1 MNKRHSRKYL
11 YAIALVAMLPLMAFM
26 FQQRPIKVYLIG
38 DSTMCNY
45 PTKQLPLTGWGMP
58 FANYLDSGVVVDNR
72 AKGGRSTRTFISENR
87 WQPIADSLKAGDYVL
102 MQFGH
107 NDEGPADKYP
117 DRYTSVPDYK
127 INLARF
133 ITETRAK
140 NAIPILITPVSRLS
154 FDDLGNAKETH
165 ATYSKAVF
173 EVGDQYHVPVIDLD
187 TRSRMM
193 YQQLGLERSKLI
205 FMKVD
210 TGENPNYPFGHNDN
224 THFNELGARKI
235 AQLVLSELQKQHI
248 ALADHIVKGTNN
260 ANVNPQVK

>member
-1 MNKRHSRKYL
+1 
-11 YAIALVAMLPLMAFM
+11 MLPLMAFIL
-26 FQQRPIKVYLIG
+26 RPEPVKVYLIG

-45 PTKQLPLTGWGMP
+45 PNKQLPLTGWGMP

-87 WQPIADSLKAGDYVL
+87 WKPIADSLKAGDYVL
-102 MQFGH
+102 IQFGH

-127 INLARF
+127 TNLAKF

-154 FDDLGNAKETH
+154 FDNLGNAKETH
-165 ATYSKAVF
+165 VAYSKAVF
-173 EVGDQYHVPVIDLD
+173 ETGAQYNVPVIDLD

-193 YQQLGLERSKLI
+193 YQQLGQERSKLI

-235 AQLVLSELQKQHI
+235 AQLVLNDLKKQHI
-248 ALADHIVKGTNN
+248 ALADHIVKSDNK